1 MDGLV
6 HSFGRLSDQGARQRL
21 LLDTVVQEVIRYQEM
36 TAVPLAARTIQG
48 LINLRGQIVY
58 SQNVCLPHRLNWTA
72 SRSVRKNS
80 QCPR

>member
-1 MDGLV
+1 
-6 HSFGRLSDQGARQRL
+6 
-21 LLDTVVQEVIRYQEM
+21 M
-36 TAVPLAARTIQG
+36 TAVPLASRTIQG